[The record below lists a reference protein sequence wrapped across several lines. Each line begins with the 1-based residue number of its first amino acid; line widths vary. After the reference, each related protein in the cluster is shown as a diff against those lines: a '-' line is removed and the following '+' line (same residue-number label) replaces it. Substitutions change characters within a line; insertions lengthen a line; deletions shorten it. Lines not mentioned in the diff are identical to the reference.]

1 MTVTS
6 YFYQRSRKSDRAEL
20 LRIKRKSRLSL
31 PNAINSLVAWKPAIT
46 VIGNDSASC
55 GIESVKF
62 ESHKGERQRSD
73 YYLNQRYQQ
82 RQGKTGKERW
92 KDICRTINADPY
104 ASPGRSPYPAAP
116 VCPW

>member
-1 MTVTS
+1 MADLQARSNESFYRHIKTS
-6 YFYQRSRKSDRAEL
+6 L
-20 LRIKRKSRLSL
+20 IIGINNRLIGSL
-31 PNAINSLVAWKPAIT
+31 PCLFCFKVAFGGTPRDGDVALK
-46 VIGNDSASC
+46 
-55 GIESVKF
+55 ES
-62 ESHKGERQRSD
+62 RSD

>member
-1 MTVTS
+1 MKT
-6 YFYQRSRKSDRAEL
+6 FFL
-20 LRIKRKSRLSL
+20 LLL
-31 PNAINSLVAWKPAIT
+31 L
-46 VIGNDSASC
+46 IGNVLCVRWLDILLGQKPYSN
-55 GIESVKF
+55 
-62 ESHKGERQRSD
+62 QRSD